1 MTNATARTA
10 TSGAGVLDLLRL
22 FKGNSSAADHYA
34 SERLAQAKAV
44 EPVLKAFEVLPVDT
58 ARSR

>member
-22 FKGNSSAADHYA
+22 FKGNTSAADHYA
-34 SERLAQAKAV
+34 SERLAQAKAA
-44 EPVLKAFEVLPVDT
+44 EPILEGL
-58 ARSR
+58 